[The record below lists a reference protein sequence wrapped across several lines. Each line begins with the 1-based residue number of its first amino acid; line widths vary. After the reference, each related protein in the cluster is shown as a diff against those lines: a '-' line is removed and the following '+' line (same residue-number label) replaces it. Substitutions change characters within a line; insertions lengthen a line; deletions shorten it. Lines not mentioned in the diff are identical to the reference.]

1 MANDVNVQGFP
12 ELFAKMS
19 ELADEIG
26 KGKTD
31 SIWRK
36 ALLDAIDPVLQEA
49 KSRAPVD
56 TGQLDR
62 AIYSK
67 AHKPQSRDKASNSYM
82 GEMMMAR
89 VTVSPIRDDSVI
101 KTVLNRRGKFQR
113 VMTGMRPVAVSQ
125 EFGNA
130 RNPPHPFMRISLT
143 DNLDNVQ
150 SRLGTYVWSA
160 IEKFAGK

>member
-1 MANDVNVQGFP
+1 MANVNVQGFP
-12 ELFAKMS
+12 ELIAKMT

-36 ALLDAIDPVLQEA
+36 ALLDSIDPVLQEA
-49 KSRAPVD
+49 KSRAPQD

-67 AHKPQSRDKASNSYM
+67 AHKPASRDKASTSYM

-89 VTVSPIRDDSVI
+89 VTASPIRDDSVI
-101 KTVLNRRGKFQR
+101 KTVLNRRGKFQNVR
-113 VMTGMRPVAVSQ
+113 TNMHPVAVSQ

-130 RNPPHPFMRISLT
+130 RTPAHPFMRVSLT
-143 DNLDNVQ
+143 DNIGNVQ
-150 SRLGTYVWSA
+150 QRLGDSVWSA